1 MKSKIP
7 SVKLHFVGNIIYP
20 KEVHQP
26 KSDGKRDERKR
37 LPCIW
42 SKLMGKESRLDGSAM
57 SLLKIEAEKL
67 KPLGKLLEYFEK
79 FHLWAVYGHTSFKS
93 HK

>member
-1 MKSKIP
+1 
-7 SVKLHFVGNIIYP
+7 
-20 KEVHQP
+20 
-26 KSDGKRDERKR
+26 
-37 LPCIW
+37 
-42 SKLMGKESRLDGSAM
+42 MGKESRLDGSAM